1 MKIYISAPSMIG
13 NDSSEDARL
22 TAYLKKVLSK
32 DGHSIMTYHELFEKT
47 KPKKPEQDI
56 MNVMVF
62 INNNPIDMLI
72 FVGNWRTDKK
82 CLAETFCARSG
93 MINISEYLNKIVVP
107 VDNFPGIAEDAT
119 EETPEKNG

>member
-1 MKIYISAPSMIG
+1 MIG

-93 MINISEYLNKIVVP
+93 MINISEYLNKIIVP
-107 VDNFPGIAEDAT
+107 VDNFPAIAEDAT
-119 EETPEKNG
+119 EETPDRNG